1 MSAML
6 AMLLTTRILAVFEWL
21 RGGDPQA
28 LIAEGKVDG
37 EGGMLSRGYTRVEIL
52 QRAVMRGRRIL
63 LTLVNSS
70 ADDNVF

>member
-1 MSAML
+1 MNVLCSDKNGAVMSAML

-37 EGGMLSRGYTRVEIL
+37 EGWDAE
-52 QRAVMRGRRIL
+52 
-63 LTLVNSS
+63 
-70 ADDNVF
+70 